1 VVEAYRAQFSIG
13 QRTLLD
19 VLNSENELYSARA
32 SALNGTLAVSADEVR
47 VLAAV
52 GRLLNALGRSVPPEE
67 KYDDAER

>member
-1 VVEAYRAQFSIG
+1 MVEAYRAQFSIG

-52 GRLLNALGRSVPPEE
+52 GRLLNALGLSVPPEE